1 MRQAGDRRLTT
12 FVDQTLEHLY
22 EQLAESH
29 KIWEQANEQL
39 KYDRFDSI
47 SSVQAEKKAWSRV
60 VRIQRSILR
69 FEQATKDNK

>member
-29 KIWEQANEQL
+29 QIWEQANEQL
-39 KYDRFDSI
+39 NYDGSI
-47 SSVQAEKKAWSRV
+47 PFVQAEKKAWSRV